1 MYLKPRKF
9 RKILKTPDNVAI
21 MLPPA
26 VAQAAPWYRKE
37 LTAIRFCAADLSG
50 AFPWEQI
57 SPGSI
62 GFRGKVDDT

>member
-1 MYLKPRKF
+1 
-9 RKILKTPDNVAI
+9 